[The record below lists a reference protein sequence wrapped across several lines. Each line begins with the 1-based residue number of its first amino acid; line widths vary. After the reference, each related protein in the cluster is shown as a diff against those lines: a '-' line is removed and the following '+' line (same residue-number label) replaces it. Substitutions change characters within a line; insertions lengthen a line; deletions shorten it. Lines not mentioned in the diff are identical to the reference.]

1 MTTFIIVFMIWALL
15 HSLTAARRVKN
26 WVRARVG
33 ERPYQGL
40 YRLFYNVLA
49 GVTFVPVLWVT
60 AVELPNTQ
68 LWRIPAPWSYAA
80 NLVQL
85 IGLIGLGIALFQT
98 DFWDFV
104 GLRQAV
110 RYLRGEAE
118 INLPPKLVTGGMYA
132 LVRHPLYFFSLL
144 VIWFTPVMT
153 LQTLLFNFFVTMYLW
168 AGSRVEERRLAD
180 FFGPAY
186 AEYRAR
192 VPGLLPVR
200 LAGSRGEEVKG

>member
-1 MTTFIIVFMIWALL
+1 MTTFIITFIIWALL
-15 HSLTAARRVKN
+15 HSLMAARRTKN
-26 WVRARVG
+26 WVRGRVG

-40 YRLFYNVLA
+40 YRLFYNIIA
-49 GVTFVPVLWVT
+49 GVTFLPVLWVT
-60 AVELPNTQ
+60 AVELPHTQ
-68 LWRIPAPWSYAA
+68 LWHIPAPWSYAA
-80 NLVQL
+80 NLVQ
-85 IGLIGLGIALFQT
+85 IVGLIGLGIALFQT

-110 RYLRGEAE
+110 RYFRGEAE

-144 VIWFTPVMT
+144 VIWFVPLMT
-153 LQTLLFNFFVTMYLW
+153 LQTLIFNFFATMYLW

-186 AEYRAR
+186 EEYRR
-192 VPGLLPVR
+192 KVPGLLPIKLTR
-200 LAGSRGEEVKG
+200 LSLKP